1 MTIDLI
7 NLITNKESLLQI
19 DCDVDIP
26 LELLKNSNIKRLES
40 IHVKGN
46 IKKVYD
52 EYIFAGVI
60 TGNMILPD
68 DLTLEDV
75 SIPLNISFEE
85 IFTENMTD
93 NENNLIIMQNKL
105 DIIPFLW
112 QNIVLEVPLKVIGDG
127 NRNVNLAGDGW
138 KFITEDELKS
148 SNNSP
153 FSNLEELINSRKE

>member
-7 NLITNKESLLQI
+7 NLITNKESNLDI
-19 DCDVDIP
+19 DSNISIP
-26 LELLKNSNIKRLES
+26 DTLIKDSNIKKIES
-40 IHVKGN
+40 LHLKGN
-46 IKKVYD
+46 ITKLLD
-52 EYIFAGVI
+52 EYTFTGTI

-75 SIPLNISFEE
+75 TIPINIDFDE
-85 IFTENMTD
+85 IFTENTID
-93 NENNLIIMQNKL
+93 NENNLTIMQNKL

-127 NRNVNLAGDGW
+127 NRKIKTAGDGW
-138 KFITEDELKS
+138 RLITEEELAS

>member
-1 MTIDLI
+1 MIIDLI
-7 NLITNKESLLQI
+7 DLITNKESNI
-19 DCDVDIP
+19 DIDSDVNIP
-26 LELLKNSNIKRLES
+26 DDLVEGSNIKRLDS

-46 IKKVYD
+46 IKKVLD
-52 EYIFAGVI
+52 EYTFTGTI

-68 DLTLEDV
+68 DLTLDDV
-75 SIPLNISFEE
+75 SIPINIDFDE
-85 IFTENMTD
+85 IFTENMED
-93 NENNLIIMQNKL
+93 NENNLTIIQNKL

-127 NRNVNLAGDGW
+127 NRNVKIAGDGW
-138 KFITEDELKS
+138 RLITEEELES